1 MADRAD
7 NKAEEDSLTEALGEM
22 VEHVEALRHV
32 GESAFYGHIS
42 HRMPGNPHR
51 VIPGLAYH
59 VNAAEANRQQLF
71 SRPPCQ
77 SSASALSSSKCKTSE
92 LVEAFRHF
100 RMFRQ
105 EGTSAP
111 HQQN

>member
-1 MADRAD
+1 MSKRSDMLENPRFTGTF
-7 NKAEEDSLTEALGEM
+7 LTECREILTVSYRDWLITSTQRRPIA
-22 VEHVEALRHV
+22 
-32 GESAFYGHIS
+32 
-42 HRMPGNPHR
+42 
-51 VIPGLAYH
+51 
-59 VNAAEANRQQLF
+59 QQLF

-105 EGTSAP
+105 EGGTSGELRGQSAMVRSDWADTP
-111 HQQN
+111 TF